1 LHELGG
7 GRTKRDLKRAFAI
20 VEAKGMTRFVVAGS
34 DTEYSTWVRE
44 LHKAISSYSGSPVAT
59 LQPDL
64 GTHEGGELVE
74 HNVAVN
80 CESDSLSQSP
90 RHGQPLGR
98 SLSRAAQ
105 VAKAAS
111 QAVAGRSR
119 RKEESADGLPDESTI
134 TSSTVAVKNQEH
146 LSPPSVN
153 TSVDA
158 SNPSVSEDATGP
170 VSDRFEATPLVS
182 MPSTEET
189 SEQIGV
195 PNNRRLQIRSK
206 FAGVG
211 QGTKSRFG
219 SVLQAA
225 KQKGRAVAD
234 KGREVAERRRQHG
247 IDDTDGP
254 PVASTLEPPK
264 TVGDSNIQGNADTGD
279 QSPLWA
285 CLSCTFVNPAEK
297 VGCQMCGIVRD
308 QGEGETTN
316 VALPAESQTV
326 IPDATE
332 ALDDNIETDSTI
344 IKEISFGNP
353 PEDYPQNEDIRG
365 DGDGSIISDF
375 ADDLDPE
382 GQGPR
387 RGMRE
392 RMGAAVRSVRQGKDD
407 QNGIPRN
414 NGRFSLRRRGNS
426 ALQDNANGKVP
437 GAPSPVKLRNVM
449 IKGPLDSPTHPFGE
463 FSSLSSDLP
472 LKRLEGAWFVQVTT
486 GNSDEAA
493 DAREAIEAKQT
504 LMSSPSSDVVVTTNQ
519 TNDASTEDH
528 RESQKNDI
536 TEQTATSTI
545 PSTAGTEMSDLDLP
559 ADTRTSQYVDGEQS
573 NASCAFEPKNKLSFR
588 VKVFQHSTETMRN
601 RPVAEV
607 ETTLYEI
614 LHLHTEL
621 SESIARIPFGSSSAG
636 NDSGRSSTEMMNESL
651 ATALGLT
658 ALDTVRITGR
668 LLGGLLEN
676 LTREPDSEASLIY
689 HGKLD

>member
-1 LHELGG
+1 
-7 GRTKRDLKRAFAI
+7 
-20 VEAKGMTRFVVAGS
+20 MTRFVVAGS
-34 DTEYSTWVRE
+34 DMEYATWVRE
-44 LHKAISSYSGSPVAT
+44 LQNAISSYSASPVTT
-59 LQPDL
+59 LQPNL
-64 GTHEGGELVE
+64 GTNEGGELVE
-74 HNVAVN
+74 HKVAVN
-80 CESDSLSQSP
+80 SESDSLSQSS
-90 RHGQPLGR
+90 RQGQPLGR

-105 VAKAAS
+105 VAKAAG
-111 QAVAGRSR
+111 QAVVGRSR
-119 RKEESADGLPDESTI
+119 HKQEIADGLPDESTI
-134 TSSTVAVKNQEH
+134 TSSAVAIKTQEH

-153 TSVDA
+153 TSVDT
-158 SNPSVSEDATGP
+158 STPSISEDATGP
-170 VSDRFEATPLVS
+170 VSDRFEATPPVS
-182 MPSTEET
+182 MPSAEET

-195 PNNRRLQIRSK
+195 PNRRLQMRSK

-234 KGREVAERRRQHG
+234 KGREVAERRRQHA
-247 IDDTDGP
+247 IDDVDGP
-254 PVASTLEPPK
+254 PVASTLEPPQ

-279 QSPLWA
+279 QSPSWA
-285 CLSCTFVNPAEK
+285 CLSCTFVNSAEK
-297 VGCQMCGIVRD
+297 TSCQMCGIVRD

-316 VALPAESQTV
+316 VARPAESQTM
-326 IPDATE
+326 IPDANE
-332 ALDDNIETDSTI
+332 ALDDNNETGTAI

-407 QNGIPRN
+407 QNGIPRST
-414 NGRFSLRRRGNS
+414 GRFNLRRRGNS
-426 ALQDNANGKVP
+426 APQDNVNGKVQ
-437 GAPSPVKLRNVM
+437 GAPAPVKLRNVM

-463 FSSLSSDLP
+463 IGSSPSNLP

-486 GNSDEAA
+486 GNSDEGAG
-493 DAREAIEAKQT
+493 AREAIEANQT
-504 LMSSPSSDVVVTTNQ
+504 LISSQFSDAVVTTNQ
-519 TNDASTEDH
+519 TNDDSTEDH
-528 RESQKNDI
+528 QESQENDL
-536 TEQTATSTI
+536 TEQIPATSTM

-573 NASCAFEPKNKLSFR
+573 SASCTFEPKNKLSFR
-588 VKVFQHSTETMRN
+588 VKVFQHSTEEMRN

-614 LHLHTEL
+614 LHIHTEL

-636 NDSGRSSTEMMNESL
+636 NDPGRSSTEMMNESL
-651 ATALGLT
+651 ATTLGLT

-676 LTREPDSEASLIY
+676 LTREPDTEASLIY
-689 HGKLD
+689 HGKLN

>member
-1 LHELGG
+1 LRGARLHELGG

-64 GTHEGGELVE
+64 GTNEGGELVE

-80 CESDSLSQSP
+80 SEGDNLSQSS

-98 SLSRAAQ
+98 SLSR
-105 VAKAAS
+105 VAKAAG
-111 QAVAGRSR
+111 QAVVGRSR
-119 RKEESADGLPDESTI
+119 RKQEIADGLPDESTI
-134 TSSTVAVKNQEH
+134 TSSAVAVKSQEH

-158 SNPSVSEDATGP
+158 STPSVSEDATGP
-170 VSDRFEATPLVS
+170 VSDRSEATPPVS

-189 SEQIGV
+189 SEQTGA
-195 PNNRRLQIRSK
+195 PNRRLQIRSK

-219 SVLQAA
+219 SVMQAA

-234 KGREVAERRRQHG
+234 KGREVAERRRQHS

-254 PVASTLEPPK
+254 PVASTLEPPQ

-297 VGCQMCGIVRD
+297 VSCQMCGIVRD
-308 QGEGETTN
+308 QVEGETTN
-316 VALPAESQTV
+316 VAIPAESQTV

-332 ALDDNIETDSTI
+332 ALDDNNETDSTI
-344 IKEISFGNP
+344 LKEISFGNP
-353 PEDYPQNEDIRG
+353 PEDYPQNEDIRE

-414 NGRFSLRRRGNS
+414 SGRFNLRRRGNS
-426 ALQDNANGKVP
+426 ALQDNANGKIP
-437 GAPSPVKLRNVM
+437 GAPAPVKLRNVM

-463 FSSLSSDLP
+463 ISSSASDLP

-493 DAREAIEAKQT
+493 DAREAKQT
-504 LMSSPSSDVVVTTNQ
+504 LISSPSPDAVVTTNQ
-519 TNDASTEDH
+519 TNNASTEDH

-536 TEQTATSTI
+536 TEEKTATSTI
-545 PSTAGTEMSDLDLP
+545 PNTAGTEMSDLDLP

-573 NASCAFEPKNKLSFR
+573 SASCAFEPNSKLSFR
-588 VKVFQHSTETMRN
+588 IKVFQHSTETMRN

-636 NDSGRSSTEMMNESL
+636 NDPGRSSTEMMNESL

-676 LTREPDSEASLIY
+676 LTRELDSEASLIY
-689 HGKLD
+689 HGKLN